1 MFRLETSSIRFFSRR
16 NPNDPGVTFLE
27 LFTPFRHTTGTL
39 PPINCAPVEWGSP
52 HYLLTDMDNLVLFH
66 CTGLLVLS
74 QQEAMPSVEQG
85 IKAVIKTL
93 VVYYPDM
100 LGFCSTI
107 TSRARQARG
116 GSFKR
121 AKDYTPKKEF
131 VYRMCAGQPT
141 SAMPKPQQQQQQPQP
156 QPQRRRQL
164 LHVRP
169 NPFMNQKN
177 TNSNN
182 LFAGI
187 G

>member
-1 MFRLETSSIRFFSRR
+1 MRRFFFEWLVNVPAPLTYPPIDSQPFRYEWLFVVFRLETSSIRFFSRR

-107 TSRARQARG
+107 TSRAKQARG

-121 AKDYTPKKEF
+121 AKDYTRKKEF

-141 SAMPKPQQQQQQPQP
+141 SAMPKP
-156 QPQRRRQL
+156 
-164 LHVRP
+164 
-169 NPFMNQKN
+169 
-177 TNSNN
+177 
-182 LFAGI
+182 
-187 G
+187 